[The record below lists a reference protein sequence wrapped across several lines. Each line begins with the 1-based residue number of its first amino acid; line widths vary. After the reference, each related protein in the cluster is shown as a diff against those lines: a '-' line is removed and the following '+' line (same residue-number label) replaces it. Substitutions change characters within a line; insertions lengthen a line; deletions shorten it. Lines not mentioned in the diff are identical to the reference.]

1 MIKALVNSSWELFDI
16 DELQPGTSVF
26 NFETGLYETIR
37 TREHKPILLTPHL
50 NRLFNSAKST
60 NLKPPF
66 HRKKVELMIMQV
78 IESSPQPD
86 QRVRVLLVPDKV
98 IIYTRPLDLDYNIYN
113 GVSVITVLAKR
124 DTPEIKTTNYH
135 SCLNAYQLAQE
146 HECFDAILV
155 DENQVVFEG
164 SRSNL
169 FWIKKDSLL
178 TKETGVLPGVTRN
191 TIITRSP

>member
-37 TREHKPILLTPHL
+37 TRDHRPILLTPHL
-50 NRLFNSAKST
+50 DRLFNSAKST

-66 HRKKVELMIMQV
+66 HRKKVESMIMQV
-78 IESSPQPD
+78 IESSPDPD

-98 IIYTRPLDLDYNIYN
+98 IIYTMPLDLDYDIYN
-113 GVSVITVLAKR
+113 GVSVITVQAKR
-124 DTPEIKTTNYH
+124 DNPEIKTTDYH

-146 HECFDAILV
+146 HECFDAILM
-155 DENQVVFEG
+155 DEEQVVF
-164 SRSNL
+164 
-169 FWIKKDSLL
+169 
-178 TKETGVLPGVTRN
+178 
-191 TIITRSP
+191 